1 MIYIPKFFFVT
12 LIYSEKANKILRNIH
27 RRFDRY
33 HIGQIKGGD
42 FTKFCDLFRIMNF
55 KSLKEIQP
63 TTCKYPMII
72 LRKNDLDLTISA
84 SVVWLVFVHRDLLLV
99 ATLWAQK
106 SQRFVWP
113 TIYEKEICFESH
125 YFYAPSY
132 LDKTIYRTR
141 KEKEK
146 SSEALHIKNT
156 VYGPRPL
163 SPGALHSIQWA
174 V

>member
-1 MIYIPKFFFVT
+1 M
-12 LIYSEKANKILRNIH
+12 
-27 RRFDRY
+27 
-33 HIGQIKGGD
+33 
-42 FTKFCDLFRIMNF
+42 
-55 KSLKEIQP
+55 
-63 TTCKYPMII
+63 
-72 LRKNDLDLTISA
+72 TISA

-141 KEKEK
+141 KEKK
-146 SSEALHIKNT
+146 KKNSEALHIKNT

>member
-1 MIYIPKFFFVT
+1 MT
-12 LIYSEKANKILRNIH
+12 L
-27 RRFDRY
+27 
-33 HIGQIKGGD
+33 
-42 FTKFCDLFRIMNF
+42 
-55 KSLKEIQP
+55 
-63 TTCKYPMII
+63 
-72 LRKNDLDLTISA
+72 SA

-141 KEKEK
+141 KEKK
-146 SSEALHIKNT
+146 KKAAKLFISKTRFMDLDH
-156 VYGPRPL
+156 
-163 SPGALHSIQWA
+163 
-174 V
+174 